1 MAMKMMNFK
10 MDEADVADMKNVA
23 NVYNM
28 SVTDLIREALKEY
41 LGQLKQDPFYRLT
54 ANVEDA
60 SSEESEEIL
69 TALSGMNDD
78 DLSISSVKRF
88 AI

>member
-10 MDEADVADMKNVA
+10 MDEADIADMKTVA
-23 NVYNM
+23 NVYNI
-28 SVTDLIREALKEY
+28 SVTDLIRGALKEY
-41 LGQLKQDPFYRLT
+41 LAELKRDPFYRLT

-60 SSEESEEIL
+60 SPEESNEIL
-69 TALSGMNDD
+69 TAVSELSDD

>member
-10 MDEADVADMKNVA
+10 MDEADIADMKTVA
-23 NVYNM
+23 NVYNI
-28 SVTDLIREALKEY
+28 SVTDLIRGALKEY
-41 LGQLKQDPFYRLT
+41 LAELKQDPFYRLT

-60 SSEESEEIL
+60 SPEESNEIL
-69 TALSGMNDD
+69 TAVSELSDD

>member
-10 MDEADVADMKNVA
+10 MDEADIADMKTVA

-28 SVTDLIREALKEY
+28 SVTEY
-41 LGQLKQDPFYRLT
+41 IAELKQDPFYRLT

-69 TALSGMNDD
+69 TALSDLSDD
-78 DLSISSVKRF
+78 DLRISSVKRF
-88 AI
+88 AT

>member
-1 MAMKMMNFK
+1 MAMKMVNFK
-10 MDEADVADMKNVA
+10 MDEADIADMKTVA
-23 NVYNM
+23 NVYNI
-28 SVTDLIREALKEY
+28 SVTDLIRGALKEY
-41 LGQLKQDPFYRLT
+41 LAELKQDPFYRLT

-60 SSEESEEIL
+60 SPEESNEIL
-69 TALSGMNDD
+69 TAVSELSDD

>member
-10 MDEADVADMKNVA
+10 MDEADAADMKMVA
-23 NVYNM
+23 NVYNI
-28 SVTDLIREALKEY
+28 SVTDLIRAALKEY
-41 LGQLKQDPFYRLT
+41 LDELKQDPFYRLT

-60 SSEESEEIL
+60 SPEESDEIL
-69 TALSGMNDD
+69 TAVSGLSDD
-78 DLSISSVKRF
+78 DLSISSVNRF

>member
-10 MDEADVADMKNVA
+10 MDEADIADMKTVA

-28 SVTDLIREALKEY
+28 SVTDLIRGALKEY
-41 LGQLKQDPFYRLT
+41 IAELKQDPFYRLT

-69 TALSGMNDD
+69 TALSDLSDD

>member
-10 MDEADVADMKNVA
+10 MDEADIADMKTVA
-23 NVYNM
+23 NVYNI
-28 SVTDLIREALKEY
+28 SVTDLIRGALKEY
-41 LGQLKQDPFYRLT
+41 IAELKQDPFYRLT
-54 ANVEDA
+54 VNVEDA
-60 SSEESEEIL
+60 SPEESNEIL
-69 TALSGMNDD
+69 TAVSELSDD

>member
-1 MAMKMMNFK
+1 MKMMNFK
-10 MDEADVADMKNVA
+10 MDEADIADMKTVA
-23 NVYNM
+23 NVYNI
-28 SVTDLIREALKEY
+28 SVTDLIRGALKEY
-41 LGQLKQDPFYRLT
+41 LAELKQDPFYRLT

-60 SSEESEEIL
+60 SPEESNEIL
-69 TALSGMNDD
+69 TAVSELSDD

>member
-10 MDEADVADMKNVA
+10 MDEADAADMKNVA

-28 SVTDLIREALKEY
+28 SVTDLIRAALEEY
-41 LGQLKQDPFYRLT
+41 IADLKRDPFYRLT

-60 SSEESEEIL
+60 SPEESDEIL
-69 TALSGMNDD
+69 TAVSGCFR
-78 DLSISSVKRF
+78 LE
-88 AI
+88 